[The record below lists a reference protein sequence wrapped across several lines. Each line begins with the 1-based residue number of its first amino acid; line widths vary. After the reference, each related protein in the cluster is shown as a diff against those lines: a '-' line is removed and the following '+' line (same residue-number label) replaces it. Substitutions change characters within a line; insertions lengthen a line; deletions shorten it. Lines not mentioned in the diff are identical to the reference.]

1 MVRYSVRV
9 RLTVNQITALE
20 HAVKKFCFARR
31 LGLAVLGLVMS
42 ASAALAQPPEDQTGT
57 KAQTSATAESVRLY
71 MQMHAVLSHPRCVNC
86 HPRDDRPKQ
95 GLDQHV
101 HNPPITRGPQDRG
114 PLGLS
119 CSACH
124 TEANYNPGGVP
135 GAPNWHLAPA
145 SMAWEGKS
153 AGELCRALTDRSKNG
168 NRNLQ
173 ATVEHLTEDKLVAWG
188 WEPGINVYGKPRQ
201 PVPVPKAEFNRI
213 VMAWANAGGAYPD

>member
-1 MVRYSVRV
+1 MNKF
-9 RLTVNQITALE
+9 RLAPRLILPVLAL
-20 HAVKKFCFARR
+20 
-31 LGLAVLGLVMS
+31 GI
-42 ASAALAQPPEDQTGT
+42 AAGVAPAQAPNGQADTNVT
-57 KAQTSATAESVRLY
+57 NVQTSTTAESVRLY
-71 MQMHAVLSHPRCVNC
+71 MQMHTVLSHPRCVNC
-86 HPRDDRPKQ
+86 HPRDDTPKQ

-101 HNPPITRGPQDRG
+101 HTPPISRGPHDRG
-114 PLGLS
+114 PLGLP

-124 TEANYNPGGVP
+124 TDANYDPGGVP

-173 ATVEHLTEDKLVAWG
+173 ATVDHLTDDKLVAWG
-188 WEPGINVYGKPRQ
+188 WEPGINVYGKARE

-213 VMAWANAGGAYPD
+213 VMAWAETGGACPD